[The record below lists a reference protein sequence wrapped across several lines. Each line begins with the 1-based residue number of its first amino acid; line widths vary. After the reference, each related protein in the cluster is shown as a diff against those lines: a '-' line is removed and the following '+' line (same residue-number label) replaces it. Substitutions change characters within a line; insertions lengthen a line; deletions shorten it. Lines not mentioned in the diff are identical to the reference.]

1 MAESQRKRR
10 KQKGLTMKK
19 YVYKVQFGEYIRVYQ
34 DVDAIV
40 VSDKP
45 LDEQGI
51 IEKIEKF
58 DYDIEN
64 NETDWNRVKR
74 DELYKVF
81 NYTEIKDEKWLH

>member
-1 MAESQRKRR
+1 MKN
-10 KQKGLTMKK
+10 KK
-19 YVYKVQFGEYIRVYQ
+19 YVYKVSFGEYIRLYQ

-51 IEKIEKF
+51 KEKIENF

-64 NETDWNRVKR
+64 NETDWNEVKR
-74 DELYKVF
+74 DELHKVF
-81 NYTEIKDEKWLH
+81 NYTEIKD

>member
-81 NYTEIKDEKWLH
+81 NYTEIKDEK